1 MLGREPTMR
10 AITIGL
16 LMAAVVS
23 LPAYAAEPDGPANL
37 ITQTEAV
44 RITVQNLLSGKS
56 ADTSSRKAEN
66 DALVEYY

>member
-1 MLGREPTMR
+1 MKPIAL
-10 AITIGL
+10 GL

-23 LPAYAAEPDGPANL
+23 LPGYAAEPDGPANL
-37 ITQTEAV
+37 ISQTEAV
-44 RITVQNLLSGKS
+44 RITIQNLLSSKS